1 MLIQFNKAKNALEK
15 ENKNLGER
23 MDEARR
29 QIDAI
34 ESLSLKDQGL
44 TGAAYRSLEERIHL
58 RTSVLKAHYVAYQE
72 IQAANGNNI
81 SALGRL
87 KPSGE
92 DGEGAVDP
100 DACGRRIEEYQ
111 KRLSDIDAQIAN
123 AQKEYRELSALLPR
137 GEAQPL
143 AFHLGQE
150 WHFRPEREA
159 IHALIEMNTE
169 AMDLAR
175 SYIGYAEEIYKEAKD
190 RVARMLDASTT
201 SVNSVLYSG
210 RYGASDWML
219 EVDKGYEVSQI
230 RRRLSTDGVVNKGEV
245 ERLFGKEE
253 PLTDGERRALAM
265 LFIDLGKAARAGNNE
280 QLNILLN
287 LGYRNDRGR
296 RISYDQNLDSHAI
309 TYVVTRE
316 MKPGFCDFLLYC
328 SNPKCASFER
338 LEGSGKYQDTKN
350 YLCAICTSCLQV
362 RKFGVL
368 ATSRSSGPI
377 DYGPVNSSIEVSF
390 GVEKKIGGDGEG
402 EDINLLHIRYT
413 RSGLASQYKD
423 NRAMQDLSA
432 ITFDIAYE
440 GDVAGNAADLTG
452 YYAAHEALGVDP
464 GKEAVYGAL
473 VSGFSSF
480 VSVGELLGG
489 GFYGLMYDATKGG
502 VEAYLSAL
510 ETKDRYTELGALA
523 QVGSSAQDHFI
534 TKGAIIHVHGLS
546 NSKAPKTILVPD
558 QDDYS
563 KQCDIEASKEY
574 EAYKKECERSSKEAD
589 SLGNWL
595 TDSVTVTKEDALYDA
610 VKKELEEE
618 HNRNRK
624 NALGNKNRKIT
635 LSGKNPN
642 GDLQIDRRKYI
653 ELKVTYN
660 NLVEE
665 HHENT
670 D

>member
-1 MLIQFNKAKNALEK
+1 MLIQFNEAKNALEK
-15 ENKNLGER
+15 ENKNLGEK

-58 RTSVLKAHYVAYQE
+58 RASVLKAHYVAYQE

-111 KRLSDIDAQIAN
+111 KRLSGIDAQIAN
-123 AQKEYRELSALLPR
+123 AQKEYTSLSSSLPR
-137 GEAQPL
+137 AEPNPL
-143 AFHLGQE
+143 AFQLGQE
-150 WHFRPEREA
+150 WHFRPEKEA
-159 IHALIEMNTE
+159 IHALIEINTE
-169 AMDLAR
+169 ARDLAR
-175 SYIGYAEEIYKEAKD
+175 SYIGYAEGIYREAKGQ
-190 RVARMLDASTT
+190 VERMLDASTT

-219 EVDKGYEVSQI
+219 EVDEGYEVSQI

-245 ERLFGKEE
+245 ERLFGKES
-253 PLTDGERRALAM
+253 LTDVERRALAM
-265 LFIDLGKAARAGNNE
+265 LFIDLGKAARAGNNG
-280 QLNILLN
+280 QLNVLLN
-287 LGYRNDRGR
+287 LGYRNDGGR
-296 RISYDQNLDSHAI
+296 RISYSFDYTSGTLGEETS
-309 TYVVTRE
+309 VVTRE

-338 LEGSGKYQDTKN
+338 LEGSKKYQDTKN

-362 RKFGVL
+362 REFRVL
-368 ATSRSSGPI
+368 ATLRSSGLV
-377 DYGPVNSSIEVSF
+377 DYGPVNSSIEASF
-390 GVEKKIGGDGEG
+390 GVEKKIGEDGEG
-402 EDINLLHIRYT
+402 KDINLLHISYT
-413 RSGLASQYKD
+413 RSGLANLCKDSQ
-423 NRAMQDLSA
+423 AMRDLSA

-452 YYAAHEALGVDP
+452 YYAANKALGVDP
-464 GKEAVYGAL
+464 WKEAVYGAL

-489 GFYGLMYDATKGG
+489 GFYGLMYDAAKGG
-502 VEAYLSAL
+502 VEAYSSAL
-510 ETKDRYTELGALA
+510 EKKEGYTELGALA

-546 NSKAPKTILVPD
+546 DSEAPKMILVPD

-563 KQCDIEASKEY
+563 LRCDIEASKEY
-574 EAYKKECERSSKEAD
+574 QAYREECERSSKEAD
-589 SLGNWL
+589 SLRNWL
-595 TDSVTVTKEDALYDA
+595 TDSVKVETDPDLHSDTEIEKAFSDNHIECTSEKDA
-610 VKKELEEE
+610 
-618 HNRNRK
+618 
-624 NALGNKNRKIT
+624 
-635 LSGKNPN
+635 N
-642 GDLQIDRRKYI
+642 GDTVWSINRRDYI
-653 ELKVTYN
+653 SLKVKYN

>member
-1 MLIQFNKAKNALEK
+1 MLIQFNEAKNALEK
-15 ENKNLGER
+15 ENKNLGEK

-58 RTSVLKAHYVAYQE
+58 RVSVLKAHYVAYQE

-92 DGEGAVDP
+92 DGVGAVDP

-123 AQKEYRELSALLPR
+123 AQKEYSELSALLPR

-143 AFHLGQE
+143 ALRFGQE

-159 IHALIEMNTE
+159 IRALIKMNTE

-175 SYIGYAEEIYKEAKD
+175 SYIGYAEGIYEGAKD

-245 ERLFGKEE
+245 ERLFGKES
-253 PLTDGERRALAM
+253 LTDVERRALAM
-265 LFIDLGKAARAGNNE
+265 LFIDLGKAARAGNNG
-280 QLNILLN
+280 QLNIFLN
-287 LGYRNDRGR
+287 LGYRNDGGR

-338 LEGSGKYQDTKN
+338 LEGSEKYQDTKN

-368 ATSRSSGPI
+368 VTSRSSGPI
-377 DYGPVNSSIEVSF
+377 DYGPVNSSIEASF
-390 GVEKKIGGDGEG
+390 GVEKKIGEDGEG
-402 EDINLLHIRYT
+402 KDINLLHISFT

-423 NRAMQDLSA
+423 NRAMRDLSA

-452 YYAAHEALGVDP
+452 YYAANEALGVDP

-473 VSGFSSF
+473 VSGLSSY

-546 NSKAPKTILVPD
+546 NSEAPKTILVPD

-574 EAYKKECERSSKEAD
+574 EAYKKECERSSKKAD
-589 SLGNWL
+589 SLGDWL
-595 TDSVTVTKEDALYDA
+595 TDSVKVKKEDALYDA
-610 VKKELEEE
+610 VKTELDKRKGETNNKKTVLDDKETNTVL
-618 HNRNRK
+618 N
-624 NALGNKNRKIT
+624 
-635 LSGKNPN
+635 
-642 GDLQIDRRKYI
+642 IDRRKYI

-660 NLVEE
+660 NLVED

>member
-1 MLIQFNKAKNALEK
+1 M
-15 ENKNLGER
+15 
-23 MDEARR
+23 
-29 QIDAI
+29 
-34 ESLSLKDQGL
+34 
-44 TGAAYRSLEERIHL
+44 
-58 RTSVLKAHYVAYQE
+58 
-72 IQAANGNNI
+72 
-81 SALGRL
+81 
-87 KPSGE
+87 
-92 DGEGAVDP
+92 
-100 DACGRRIEEYQ
+100 
-111 KRLSDIDAQIAN
+111 
-123 AQKEYRELSALLPR
+123 
-137 GEAQPL
+137 
-143 AFHLGQE
+143 
-150 WHFRPEREA
+150 
-159 IHALIEMNTE
+159 IEMNTE

-175 SYIGYAEEIYKEAKD
+175 SYIGYAEGIYKEAKD

-245 ERLFGKEE
+245 ERLFGKES
-253 PLTDGERRALAM
+253 LTDVERRALAM
-265 LFIDLGKAARAGNNE
+265 LFIDLGKAARAGNNG

-287 LGYRNDRGR
+287 LGYKNDRGR
-296 RISYDQNLDSHAI
+296 RISYDQNLDGHAI
-309 TYVVTRE
+309 TYAVTRE

-338 LEGSGKYQDTKN
+338 LEGSEKYQDTKN

-362 RKFGVL
+362 REFRVL
-368 ATSRSSGPI
+368 ATSRSGGPI
-377 DYGPVNSSIEVSF
+377 DYGPVNSSIEASF

-473 VSGFSSF
+473 VSGLSSF

-489 GFYGLMYDATKGG
+489 GFYGLMYDAAKGG

-510 ETKDRYTELGALA
+510 ETKDRYTELGALS

-546 NSKAPKTILVPD
+546 NSEAPKTILVPD

-595 TDSVTVTKEDALYDA
+595 TDSVKVEINSDLLFPNGMTGTLVKNTKEGKIYSIQ
-610 VKKELEEE
+610 
-618 HNRNRK
+618 RK
-624 NALGNKNRKIT
+624 
-635 LSGKNPN
+635 
-642 GDLQIDRRKYI
+642 DYI
-653 ELKVTYN
+653 SLKVKYN
-660 NLVEE
+660 DLVEE
-665 HHENT
+665 YYENT

>member
-15 ENKNLGER
+15 ENKNLGEK

-111 KRLSDIDAQIAN
+111 KRLSGIDAQIAN

-175 SYIGYAEEIYKEAKD
+175 SYIGYAEGIYEGAKGQ
-190 RVARMLDASTT
+190 VERMLDASTT

-210 RYGASDWML
+210 RYEASDWML

-245 ERLFGKEE
+245 ERLFGKEF
-253 PLTDGERRALAM
+253 LTDVERRALAM
-265 LFIDLGKAARAGNNE
+265 LFVDLGEAARAGNNG
-280 QLNILLN
+280 QLNVFLN

-316 MKPGFCDFLLYC
+316 MKSGFCDFLLYC

-338 LEGSGKYQDTKN
+338 LEGSEKYQDTKN

-377 DYGPVNSSIEVSF
+377 DYGPVNSSIEASF

-523 QVGSSAQDHFI
+523 QVGSSAEDHFI
-534 TKGAIIHVHGLS
+534 TNGAIIHVHGLS
-546 NSKAPKTILVPD
+546 NQEVPKTILIPD

-574 EAYKKECERSSKEAD
+574 QTYREECERSSEKAD
-589 SLGNWL
+589 SLRDWL
-595 TDSVTVTKEDALYDA
+595 TDSVEVEINSDLLFPNDITGTLVKNTKEGKIYSIQ
-610 VKKELEEE
+610 
-618 HNRNRK
+618 RK
-624 NALGNKNRKIT
+624 
-635 LSGKNPN
+635 
-642 GDLQIDRRKYI
+642 DYI
-653 ELKVTYN
+653 SLKVKYN
-660 NLVEE
+660 DLVEE
-665 HHENT
+665 HHEST

>member
-1 MLIQFNKAKNALEK
+1 MLIQFNEAKNALEK
-15 ENKNLGER
+15 ENKNLGEK

-34 ESLSLKDQGL
+34 ESLSLEDQGL

-58 RTSVLKAHYVAYQE
+58 RASVLKAHYVAYQE

-111 KRLSDIDAQIAN
+111 KRLSGIDAQIAN
-123 AQKEYRELSALLPR
+123 AQKEYTSLSFSLPR
-137 GEAQPL
+137 AEPNPL
-143 AFHLGQE
+143 AFQLGQE
-150 WHFRPEREA
+150 WHFRPEKEA

-175 SYIGYAEEIYKEAKD
+175 SYIGYAEGIYEGAKD

-245 ERLFGKEE
+245 ERLFGKES
-253 PLTDGERRALAM
+253 LTDVERRALAM
-265 LFIDLGKAARAGNNE
+265 LFIDLGKAARAGNNG

-287 LGYRNDRGR
+287 LGYKNDRGR
-296 RISYDQNLDSHAI
+296 RISYDQNLDGHAI

-338 LEGSGKYQDTKN
+338 LEGSEKYQDTKN

-362 RKFGVL
+362 REFRVL
-368 ATSRSSGPI
+368 ATSRSGGPI
-377 DYGPVNSSIEVSF
+377 DYGPVNSSIEASF

-473 VSGFSSF
+473 VSGLSSF

-489 GFYGLMYDATKGG
+489 GFYGLMYDAAKGG
-502 VEAYLSAL
+502 VEAYSSAL
-510 ETKDRYTELGALA
+510 ETKDRYTELGALS

-574 EAYKKECERSSKEAD
+574 EAYREECERSSEKAD
-589 SLGNWL
+589 SLRDWL
-595 TDSVTVTKEDALYDA
+595 TDSVEVEINSDLLFPNDITGTLVKNTKEGKIYSIQ
-610 VKKELEEE
+610 
-618 HNRNRK
+618 RK
-624 NALGNKNRKIT
+624 
-635 LSGKNPN
+635 
-642 GDLQIDRRKYI
+642 DYI
-653 ELKVTYN
+653 SLKVKYN
-660 NLVEE
+660 DLVEE
-665 HHENT
+665 HHEST

>member
-15 ENKNLGER
+15 ENKNLGEK

-58 RTSVLKAHYVAYQE
+58 RASVLKAHYVAYQE

-111 KRLSDIDAQIAN
+111 KRLSDIDVQIAN

-137 GEAQPL
+137 GEVQPL
-143 AFHLGQE
+143 ALRFGQE

-175 SYIGYAEEIYKEAKD
+175 SYIGYAEGIYREAKD

-201 SVNSVLYSG
+201 SVNSVLYPG
-210 RYGASDWML
+210 YYRKAPDWML
-219 EVDKGYEVSQI
+219 EVDKGYEISQI
-230 RRRLSTDGVVNKGEV
+230 RRRLSTNGVINRGEV

-253 PLTDGERRALAM
+253 PLTDVERRALAM
-265 LFIDLGKAARAGNNE
+265 LFIDLGKAARAGNNG

-287 LGYRNDRGR
+287 LGYRNDGGR

-328 SNPKCASFER
+328 SNPRCASFER

-368 ATSRSSGPI
+368 ATSRSGGPI

-402 EDINLLHIRYT
+402 EYINLLHIRYT

-473 VSGFSSF
+473 VSGLSSF

-489 GFYGLMYDATKGG
+489 GFYGLMYDAAKGG

-510 ETKDRYTELGALA
+510 ETKDRYTELGALS

-546 NSKAPKTILVPD
+546 NSEAPKTILVPD

-595 TDSVTVTKEDALYDA
+595 TDSVKVEINSDLLFPNGMTGTLVKNTKEGKIYSIQ
-610 VKKELEEE
+610 
-618 HNRNRK
+618 RK
-624 NALGNKNRKIT
+624 
-635 LSGKNPN
+635 
-642 GDLQIDRRKYI
+642 DYI
-653 ELKVTYN
+653 SLKVKYN
-660 NLVEE
+660 DLVEE
-665 HHENT
+665 YYENT

>member
-15 ENKNLGER
+15 ENKNLGEK

-58 RTSVLKAHYVAYQE
+58 RASVLKAHYVAYQE

-111 KRLSDIDAQIAN
+111 KRLSDIDVQIAN

-137 GEAQPL
+137 GEVQPL
-143 AFHLGQE
+143 ALRFGQE

-175 SYIGYAEEIYKEAKD
+175 SYIGYAEGIYREAKD

-201 SVNSVLYSG
+201 SVNSVLYPG
-210 RYGASDWML
+210 YYRKAPDWML

-245 ERLFGKEE
+245 ERLFGKES
-253 PLTDGERRALAM
+253 LTDVERRALAM
-265 LFIDLGKAARAGNNE
+265 LFIDLGKAARAGNNG

-287 LGYRNDRGR
+287 LGYKNDRGR
-296 RISYDQNLDSHAI
+296 RISYDQNLDGHAI

-328 SNPKCASFER
+328 SNPRCASFER
-338 LEGSGKYQDTKN
+338 LEGSEKYQDTKN

-362 RKFGVL
+362 REFRVL
-368 ATSRSSGPI
+368 ATLRSSGPI
-377 DYGPVNSSIEVSF
+377 DYGPVNSSIEASF
-390 GVEKKIGGDGEG
+390 GVEKKIGEDGEG
-402 EDINLLHIRYT
+402 KDINLLHISFT

-473 VSGFSSF
+473 VRRRASGR
-480 VSVGELLGG
+480 GLLWS
-489 GFYGLMYDATKGG
+489 Y
-502 VEAYLSAL
+502 V
-510 ETKDRYTELGALA
+510 
-523 QVGSSAQDHFI
+523 
-534 TKGAIIHVHGLS
+534 
-546 NSKAPKTILVPD
+546 
-558 QDDYS
+558 
-563 KQCDIEASKEY
+563 
-574 EAYKKECERSSKEAD
+574 
-589 SLGNWL
+589 
-595 TDSVTVTKEDALYDA
+595 
-610 VKKELEEE
+610 
-618 HNRNRK
+618 
-624 NALGNKNRKIT
+624 
-635 LSGKNPN
+635 
-642 GDLQIDRRKYI
+642 
-653 ELKVTYN
+653 
-660 NLVEE
+660 
-665 HHENT
+665 
-670 D
+670 

>member
-15 ENKNLGER
+15 ENKNLGEK

-58 RTSVLKAHYVAYQE
+58 RASVLKAHYVAYQE

-150 WHFRPEREA
+150 WHFRPEKEA
-159 IHALIEMNTE
+159 IRALIEMNTE

-175 SYIGYAEEIYKEAKD
+175 SYIGYAEEIYREAKGQ
-190 RVARMLDASTT
+190 VERMLDASTT
-201 SVNSVLYSG
+201 SVNSVLYPG
-210 RYGASDWML
+210 YYRKAPDWML

-245 ERLFGKEE
+245 ERLFGKES
-253 PLTDGERRALAM
+253 LTDVERRALAM
-265 LFIDLGKAARAGNNE
+265 LFIDLGKAARAGNKG
-280 QLNILLN
+280 QLNVLLN
-287 LGYRNDRGR
+287 LGYRNDGGR
-296 RISYDQNLDSHAI
+296 RISYSFDYTSGTLGEETS
-309 TYVVTRE
+309 VVTRE

-338 LEGSGKYQDTKN
+338 LEGSKKYQDTKN

-362 RKFGVL
+362 REFRVL
-368 ATSRSSGPI
+368 ATLRSSGLV
-377 DYGPVNSSIEVSF
+377 DYGPVNSSIEASF
-390 GVEKKIGGDGEG
+390 GVEKKIGEDGEG
-402 EDINLLHIRYT
+402 KDINLLHISFT

-489 GFYGLMYDATKGG
+489 GFYGLMYDAAKGG

-546 NSKAPKTILVPD
+546 NSEAPKTILVPD

-563 KQCDIEASKEY
+563 LRCDIEASKEY
-574 EAYKKECERSSKEAD
+574 EAYGEECERSSKEAV
-589 SLGNWL
+589 SLRNWL
-595 TDSVTVTKEDALYDA
+595 TDSVKVETNPDLHSDTEIEKAFSDNHIECTSEKDA
-610 VKKELEEE
+610 
-618 HNRNRK
+618 
-624 NALGNKNRKIT
+624 
-635 LSGKNPN
+635 N
-642 GDLQIDRRKYI
+642 GDTVWSINRRDYI
-653 ELKVTYN
+653 SLKVKYN
-660 NLVEE
+660 DLVEE

>member
-15 ENKNLGER
+15 ENKNLGEK

-58 RTSVLKAHYVAYQE
+58 RASVLKAHYVAYQE

-111 KRLSDIDAQIAN
+111 KRLSGIDAQIAN

-150 WHFRPEREA
+150 WHFRPEKEA
-159 IHALIEMNTE
+159 IRALIEMNTE

-175 SYIGYAEEIYKEAKD
+175 SYIGYAEGIYEGAKD

-245 ERLFGKEE
+245 ERLFGKES
-253 PLTDGERRALAM
+253 LTDVERRALAM
-265 LFIDLGKAARAGNNE
+265 LFIDLGKAARAGNKG
-280 QLNILLN
+280 QLNVLLN
-287 LGYRNDRGR
+287 LGYRNDGGR
-296 RISYDQNLDSHAI
+296 RISYSFDYTSGTLGEETS
-309 TYVVTRE
+309 VVTRE

-338 LEGSGKYQDTKN
+338 LEGSEKYQDTKN

-362 RKFGVL
+362 RKFRVL
-368 ATSRSSGPI
+368 ATSRSGGPI
-377 DYGPVNSSIEVSF
+377 DYGPVNSSIEASF

-402 EDINLLHIRYT
+402 EDINLLHISFT

-489 GFYGLMYDATKGG
+489 GFYGLMYDAAKGG
-502 VEAYLSAL
+502 MEAYSSAL

-546 NSKAPKTILVPD
+546 NSEAPKTILVPD

-574 EAYKKECERSSKEAD
+574 EAYGEECERSSKEAD
-589 SLGNWL
+589 SLGDWL
-595 TDSVTVTKEDALYDA
+595 TDSVTVEINSDL
-610 VKKELEEE
+610 
-618 HNRNRK
+618 
-624 NALGNKNRKIT
+624 
-635 LSGKNPN
+635 LSPN
-642 GDLQIDRRKYI
+642 GITGTLVKNTNESKIYSIQRKDYI
-653 ELKVTYN
+653 SLKVKYGG
-660 NLVEE
+660 LIREYY
-665 HHENT
+665 EN
-670 D
+670 DN

>member
-1 MLIQFNKAKNALEK
+1 MLIQFNEAKNALEK
-15 ENKNLGER
+15 ENKNLGEK

-111 KRLSDIDAQIAN
+111 KRLSGIDAQIAK

-175 SYIGYAEEIYKEAKD
+175 SYIGYAEGIYREAKD

-210 RYGASDWML
+210 RYEASDWML

-245 ERLFGKEE
+245 ERLFGKEF
-253 PLTDGERRALAM
+253 LTDVERRALAM
-265 LFIDLGKAARAGNNE
+265 LFVDLGEAARAGNNG
-280 QLNILLN
+280 QLNVFLN

-316 MKPGFCDFLLYC
+316 MKSGFCDFLLYC

-338 LEGSGKYQDTKN
+338 LEGSEKYQDTKN

-368 ATSRSSGPI
+368 ATSRSGGLI
-377 DYGPVNSSIEVSF
+377 DYGPVNSSIEASF
-390 GVEKKIGGDGEG
+390 GVEKKIGEDGEG

-489 GFYGLMYDATKGG
+489 GFYGFMYDAAKGG
-502 VEAYLSAL
+502 VEAYSSAL

-534 TKGAIIHVHGLS
+534 TNGAIIHVHGLS
-546 NSKAPKTILVPD
+546 NQEVPKTILIPD

-574 EAYKKECERSSKEAD
+574 QTYREECERSSEKAD
-589 SLGNWL
+589 SLRDWL
-595 TDSVTVTKEDALYDA
+595 TDSVEVEINSDLLFPNDITGTLVKNTKEGKIYSIQ
-610 VKKELEEE
+610 
-618 HNRNRK
+618 RK
-624 NALGNKNRKIT
+624 
-635 LSGKNPN
+635 
-642 GDLQIDRRKYI
+642 DYI
-653 ELKVTYN
+653 SLKVKYN
-660 NLVEE
+660 DLVEE
-665 HHENT
+665 HHEST